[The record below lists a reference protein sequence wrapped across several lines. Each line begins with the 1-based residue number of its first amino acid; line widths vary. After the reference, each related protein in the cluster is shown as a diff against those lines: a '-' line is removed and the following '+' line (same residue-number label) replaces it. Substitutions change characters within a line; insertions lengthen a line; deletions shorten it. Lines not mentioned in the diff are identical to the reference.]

1 MRPVRSWLVPAICRA
16 RAFVARWGL
25 LSVVFLALLPL
36 PLSVQTLQSSGGIR
50 GENRRLSP
58 PPELP
63 RSLTELAHWPAAAD
77 AWIADR
83 FGLRGPMIRVNNWLR
98 YRLFDEIPTRQIIQ
112 GRHGRLFLGNADGQ
126 ADDQMILNIC
136 GAGVSEAEVQD
147 ATRQAAA
154 FLNHASKAGLDAA
167 MLIVPTAPRL
177 YKQDL
182 PKRLARAC
190 DGSTPPI
197 DRVAR
202 ALMKTPGLPPV
213 IYPVNR
219 MLALEQTMAVIPRE
233 HFHWAGEAPVI
244 IARDVIAQVFG
255 LPRTMT
261 LPLAVVR
268 RSSDLNGLAPGIG
281 ESTSIK
287 EPDVRAAGVRT
298 CPNVRCGPVAGVP
311 DTAATAVE
319 RYFRAGEGPPMLI
332 IADSFGDEIGRDFT
346 EYSPEVWLLSTN
358 SLRALSGY
366 DRAAL
371 MQVVLAR
378 FRGQRAVLV
387 YHDQQVLLGMDMIG
401 RLLWQQR

>member
-1 MRPVRSWLVPAICRA
+1 MLPIRSWFVRM

-36 PLSVQTLQSSGGIR
+36 PLTVQALLPSEAVQ

-77 AWIADR
+77 AWMTDR

-98 YRLFDEIPTRQIIQ
+98 YRLFDEIPTHQIVR

-126 ADDQMILNIC
+126 AEDQMIRNIC
-136 GAGVSEAEVQD
+136 GAGVSEDEVRD
-147 ATRQAAA
+147 ATRQAAD
-154 FLNHASKAGLDAA
+154 FLSHASKAGLDAA

-177 YKQDL
+177 YAQDL
-182 PKRLARAC
+182 PERLARAC
-190 DGSTPPI
+190 AGYTPPV
-197 DRVAR
+197 DRIAA
-202 ALMKTPGLPPV
+202 ALAKTDGLPPV
-213 IYPVNR
+213 IYPVKR

-244 IARDVIAQVFG
+244 IARDVTEQVFG
-255 LPRTMT
+255 LQRTMT

-268 RSSDLNGLAPGIG
+268 RSSDLNGLAPGID
-281 ESTSIK
+281 ESTLID

-298 CPNVRCGPVAGVP
+298 CPNIRCGPITGVP
-311 DTAATAVE
+311 ATAAMAVE
-319 RYFRAGEGPPMLI
+319 RYMRPGEGPPMLI
-332 IADSFGDEIGRDFT
+332 IADSFGDEVGRDFV

-358 SLRALSGY
+358 SVRALPEN

-371 MQVVLAR
+371 MQAVLTR
-378 FRGQRAVLV
+378 FRGQRVV
-387 YHDQQVLLGMDMIG
+387 FVFHDQQVLLGMEPIG
-401 RLLWQQR
+401 RLLWGP